1 HRTSRSTS
9 GSWTPT
15 RSGRPRFTV
24 PMRRSS
30 RGCRPRCEPG
40 RVAALP
46 LRGRDATIGAP
57 MAHRPEATEQEL
69 RPEEIELR
77 HRPGVERAY
86 FGDDFVVTWEPAL
99 CVHSARC
106 FRSLPRV
113 FRPWERPWVHV
124 DEATEEEIEAV

>member
-1 HRTSRSTS
+1 
-9 GSWTPT
+9 
-15 RSGRPRFTV
+15 
-24 PMRRSS
+24 
-30 RGCRPRCEPG
+30 
-40 RVAALP
+40 
-46 LRGRDATIGAP
+46 
-57 MAHRPEATEQEL
+57 MAHRPGATEREL
-69 RPEEIELR
+69 RPEEVELR

-124 DEATEEEIEAV
+124 DEATDEQIEAVVATCPLGALKFERLDPEGASPEDDESGAGPAGGPEA